1 MSFFNELKRRNV
13 FKVGVAY
20 LITAWLLVQV
30 ADMLLDNMD
39 APPWVLQAIFVVLLV
54 GLFVTLLVAW
64 AFELTPEGIKKEKDV
79 DRSQSITPQT
89 GRKLNTAIITILVLA
104 LGYFAWDKFMVRSA
118 QEVDTVLVVSEDSVE
133 DVEDVEE
140 PALPT
145 DKSIAVLPF
154 LNRSNRAEDE
164 FFTSGIHDDLLTQL
178 AQISSLRVISRT
190 SVVQFKDTSKS
201 IREIADLLGV
211 ATILEGGV
219 QRAGNQ
225 VRINMQL
232 IDAATD
238 AHLWAQTFDRELT
251 ANNIF
256 SIQSEIA
263 TAVTAAMRATLSPE
277 EQQRISAVPTEN
289 MQALEEYFK
298 GRAEMDQR
306 TLPAIESSRLRF
318 EQARQLDPDFAQAY
332 AGEAQAILLLAD
344 AGNAYGEIPVMETL
358 NLARPLLEKALELA
372 PEDAQVLAV
381 YGLLESNSHNEE
393 LALNY
398 FARSLALNPSS
409 GEVLNWQRMSQFGSG
424 RMKDA
429 TETNRRMVEVDP
441 LSMIALY
448 NGVLSM
454 ANQEVYDDLTV
465 EMMLERLEG
474 LDRGYGLY
482 ARAGVEQRRGDISVS
497 AGYHYK
503 SLELDPGRSSNRS
516 DLAELLA
523 RLGLVDEA
531 LLVAPDSA
539 NDIAFWMGDWD
550 TALRLANEG
559 LEQEPD
565 SIDAKIN
572 LLSVLM
578 WSGDADSAYPLAV
591 EVWERFKENPAE
603 MYAMPINMAWI
614 ATKTEHTQQAHLY
627 REAGARWLQNLIEAG
642 LTGVGRY
649 ANEALLAAIDGR
661 DNDAIIAITHAIDK
675 GGRWQAY
682 LEHPVFD
689 HLKGDAR
696 FQAQLNRMADLNNTE
711 RTEILAMLCGP
722 ETILTSW
729 KPAPATC
736 ETYQQE
742 TATAKG

>member
-89 GRKLNTAIITILVLA
+89 GRKLNAAIMIILVLA
-104 LGYFAWDKFMVRSA
+104 LGYFAWDKFVVRPVQDA
-118 QEVDTVLVVSEDSVE
+118 ETVLVVSDNPVE
-133 DVEDVEE
+133 EEVE

-154 LNRSNRAEDE
+154 LNRSNQEEDE

-201 IREIADLLGV
+201 IRQIAELLGV

-219 QRAGNQ
+219 QRAGKQ

-238 AHLWAQTFDRELT
+238 AHLWAQTYDRELT

-263 TAVTAAMRATLSPE
+263 TAVTEAMRATLSPE
-277 EQQRISAVPTEN
+277 EQQRISSVPTEN
-289 MQALEEYFK
+289 MEALEEYFK
-298 GRAEMDQR
+298 GRAELDQR
-306 TLPAIESSRLRF
+306 TRPAIESSRMRF
-318 EQARQLDPDFAQAY
+318 EQARQLDPDFALAY
-332 AGEAQAILLLAD
+332 AGEAQAILLLID
-344 AGNAYGEIPVMETL
+344 SGRSYGKIPVTEAL
-358 NLARPLLEKALELA
+358 ELARPLLERAVQLA
-372 PEDAQVLAV
+372 PSDAQVLAV
-381 YGLLESNSHNEE
+381 YGLLESNGYNQE
-393 LALNY
+393 LALDY

-409 GEVLNWQRMSQFGSG
+409 GEVLNWQRMSQFGAG
-424 RMKDA
+424 RIKDA
-429 TETNRRMVEVDP
+429 TETNKRMVEVDP
-441 LSMIALY
+441 MSMIALF
-448 NGVLSM
+448 NGVVGAARL
-454 ANQEVYDDLTV
+454 EEHDELTI

-474 LDRGYGLY
+474 LDRGYGY
-482 ARAGVEQRRGDISVS
+482 NARAFVEQIRGNIPV
-497 AGYHYK
+497 AARYFYK
-503 SLELDPGRSSNRS
+503 SIELNPGRSSKSRE
-516 DLAELLA
+516 DLSSLLA
-523 RLGLVDEA
+523 RSGLVDEA
-531 LLVAPDSA
+531 LLVAPD
-539 NDIAFWMGDWD
+539 NVDGIAINSGDWD
-550 TALRLANEG
+550 TAIQMANEG
-559 LEQEPD
+559 LELAPD
-565 SIDAKIN
+565 SIDAI
-572 LLSVLM
+572 LDLFWVLM
-578 WSGDADSAYPLAV
+578 RSGDADNAYPLAI
-591 EVWERFKENPAE
+591 RISDYFKERPSE
-603 MYAMPINMAWI
+603 MATTPLYMSWV
-614 ATKTEHTQQAHLY
+614 ATKTEHTGQAHRF
-627 REAGARWLQNLIEAG
+627 REAGAKWLQAYIEAG
-642 LTGVGRY
+642 FTAFV
-649 ANEALLAAIDGR
+649 AEAQLAAIDGR
-661 DNDAIIAITHAIDK
+661 DDDAIIAITNAIDK
-675 GGRWQAY
+675 GWRWQIA

-689 HLKGDAR
+689 HLKNDLR
-696 FQAQLNRMADLNNTE
+696 FQAQVNRMADLNNAE

-722 ETILTSW
+722 DTILTSW
-729 KPAPATC
+729 QPAPATC
-736 ETYQQE
+736 ETYQLE